1 MGPSAAG
8 VRVALKAS
16 YKAKSKVKAKPKPR
30 AKAYKKP
37 SAKSSGSGGAP
48 TPQPSSTGRIERPL
62 LRTIASAGLVSYASD
77 CTGLD
82 AGAMALRNILPQFKH
97 QWVSEVEPAYMK
109 VLQATHP
116 DVNMYFGDVT
126 LRSDEDLDPFANS
139 VTIYT
144 SGFPCTVFSQGG
156 NQKGMSDPN
165 IGLLSFYIVLT
176 ICKVLPDMFILE
188 NVPEFALDQRHHHQF
203 DLTLRMLRNA
213 HDGLYNIY
221 WKVLNSKSH
230 GSPAQRRRL
239 YIVGLR
245 RDKTQLGWVWPAERP
260 AVELRSILDPATP
273 ILAQHDADLA
283 SLPPFA
289 LNNLAHGLEKV
300 NEMIDTDPST
310 KAGPWVVDIGVSK
323 SRRKSCNPTFN
334 SMPTITKCRA
344 KGRHYYISGRGLM
357 SEIELMR
364 CQGFDPKRIVVPH
377 GGAPRP
383 SLGDG
388 GQRYDG
394 VGHGRAY

>member
-1 MGPSAAG
+1 
-8 VRVALKAS
+8 
-16 YKAKSKVKAKPKPR
+16 
-30 AKAYKKP
+30 
-37 SAKSSGSGGAP
+37 
-48 TPQPSSTGRIERPL
+48 
-62 LRTIASAGLVSYASD
+62 
-77 CTGLD
+77 
-82 AGAMALRNILPQFKH
+82 MALRNILPQFKH

-116 DVNMYFGDVT
+116 DVSMYFGDVT

-139 VTIYT
+139 ATVDT

-188 NVPEFALDQRHHHQF
+188 NVPEFALDQRRHHQF

-239 YIVGLR
+239 YIVDLR

-273 ILAQHDADLA
+273 TLAQHDADLA

-310 KAGPWVVDIGVSK
+310 SAGPWVVDIGVSK

-344 KGRHYYISGRGLM
+344 KGAIITSPAVG
-357 SEIELMR
+357 S
-364 CQGFDPKRIVVPH
+364 CQK
-377 GGAPRP
+377 
-383 SLGDG
+383 LN
-388 GQRYDG
+388 
-394 VGHGRAY
+394 